1 MKDPTGRYERSNEL
15 LGRGAFKEVYKAF
28 DTERGIE
35 VAWNQLAL
43 GSLTQRSAEKILEEI
58 QILQTLAHENIITFS
73 HSWCTPDPG
82 DSANFQVI
90 FITEL
95 MTSGTLKSYIKK
107 CTPPPIKL
115 KVIKNWAR
123 QILEGLN
130 YMHTRTP
137 PIIHRDLKCDNVFIN
152 GNNGLAKIG
161 DFGLAT
167 TKRKDREC
175 ISTTMGTPEFMAPE
189 LYDEHYDEKVD
200 IYAFGMCILELVT
213 LDYPYSECENAA
225 QIYRKVT
232 NAVKPASLATIEDVQ
247 VREFI
252 ELCIQTDYKTRPSAA
267 ELLGHSFLSG
277 SAVSS
282 QSPTMK
288 EQESAAVERV
298 REKIMSAGSTANEH
312 SAINQLAMN
321 VSPTLS
327 NQSSINSPAMN
338 QSSMNVS
345 PTLSNH
351 SAINQP
357 PTMNQSAT
365 NPQPTTPPLEIKV
378 SLLSCQFPVV
388 QLEMFLGQRQIK
400 FPFNLQTE
408 SPLEV
413 ASEMVKHD
421 LVPPKYATLVCD
433 AIKNAINRAKT
444 PLLVDLVSKTVGSS
458 PTSSTTPATLSQFS
472 FMDADYSSH
481 SWEALNL
488 NTAPPMRI
496 NGALSSIEGTP
507 IQGSASIEFLQ
518 QLELEMF
525 AASTATSSPQIAPV
539 SITSNISSSFSSAS
553 SSDSLIDFNEDTCS
567 NNQGT
572 FQSFHSSSTVNEVR
586 SILDVDELEEEGESL
601 GEREEENN
609 SSVSLVDV

>member
-1 MKDPTGRYERSNEL
+1 MKDPTGRYERSNKL

-28 DTERGIE
+28 DTECGIE

-43 GSLTQRSAEKILEEI
+43 GSLSQRSAEKILEEI
-58 QILQTLAHENIITFS
+58 QILQTLTHENIITFS
-73 HSWCTPDPG
+73 YSWCTPDPE

-107 CTPPPIKL
+107 CTPPPIKV
-115 KVIKNWAR
+115 KVIKNWAK

-130 YMHTRTP
+130 YMHTCTP

-189 LYDEHYDEKVD
+189 LYDEQYDEKVD

-232 NAVKPASLATIEDVQ
+232 NGVKPASLGTIENEQ

-252 ELCIQTDYKTRPSAA
+252 ELCIQTDYKTRPSASD
-267 ELLGHSFLSG
+267 LLKHPFLKENSPVDLG
-277 SAVSS
+277 LSLPEKSSSVTNTSAQV
-282 QSPTMK
+282 
-288 EQESAAVERV
+288 
-298 REKIMSAGSTANEH
+298 GL
-312 SAINQLAMN
+312 INQCVDLDLLN
-321 VSPTLS
+321 HQV
-327 NQSSINSPAMN
+327 QFNSPN
-338 QSSMNVS
+338 
-345 PTLSNH
+345 
-351 SAINQP
+351 
-357 PTMNQSAT
+357 
-365 NPQPTTPPLEIKV
+365 QPTTTTQSAQPSAHSRVESPIPSAHSPIEIKV
-378 SLLSCQFPVV
+378 SVLSCQFPVV
-388 QLEMFLGQRQIK
+388 QLEMFLGQKQIK
-400 FPFNLQTE
+400 FPFNLQSE

-413 ASEMVKHD
+413 ASEMVRHE
-421 LVPPKYATLVCD
+421 LVPAKYASIVCD
-433 AIKNAINRAKT
+433 AIKSAIQRVKIPFT
-444 PLLVDLVSKTVGSS
+444 IDLFSRTVGSS
-458 PTSSTTPATLSQFS
+458 PLSSTSPTGAGGFS
-472 FMDADYSSH
+472 ILDADFSSH

-496 NGALSSIEGTP
+496 NGILPSIESTP
-507 IQGSASIEFLQ
+507 LASSASIEFLQ

-525 AASTATSSPQIAPV
+525 TASTANSSPQIAPASV
-539 SITSNISSSFSSAS
+539 SAQSCGSSSSSAGS
-553 SSDSLIDFNEDTCS
+553 NHSSDSLIDFFEESFSGTTGAQAVSSFYS
-567 NNQGT
+567 NANA
-572 FQSFHSSSTVNEVR
+572 NEVR
-586 SILDVDELEEEGESL
+586 SILDVDDMEEEEAEVEGMPK
-601 GEREEENN
+601 ERPSEE